1 MSDYVV
7 ENSNIKQNEKS
18 GIATRSWL
26 LPVMLVAAAAAN
38 LMLAYIF

>member
-7 ENSNIKQNEKS
+7 ENRNVRQNEKS
-18 GIATRSWL
+18 EIGTRSWL
-26 LPVMLVAAAAAN
+26 LPVVLVAAAAAN